1 MSSKIVVV
9 SSAFTDE
16 HKRIIEAV
24 ASKHGETVDFYT
36 TSREAIPHVE
46 DAEVVYGFGTKLP
59 EAAPKLKWFCTS
71 SAGIDIYVGSKAFE
85 NKDVLFTNSSGSYGL
100 PIAEHI
106 IMMSLQLMRRMPDY
120 QKLIDSRGWTKDY
133 LPIKTLFGSKILVL
147 GTGNLGTVFAERVR
161 SFEPE
166 SLVGISRSGAP
177 NDVFDRV
184 FSMDAL
190 KAAIGGGSAGIGDA
204 AGSNSPG
211 GGAADGLNSV
221 GCGVVD
227 GSNSPGGD
235 AAEGSNSVGCGVADG
250 SNSAGGGVAV
260 NLGKDMVDE
269 LSEIIENTDL
279 LVMCLPGGAGTENVL
294 DAAFID
300 KLPRDAYVV
309 NVGRGSSVD
318 EDSLQAALTE
328 GRLAGAALDVFK
340 TEPLPPESSLWSTP
354 GLLVTPH
361 ISGQEANPWT
371 VMNNALMFAEDLDN
385 YLSGRPLVHT
395 ASLKAGY

>member
-1 MSSKIVVV
+1 MSNKIVVV

-36 TSREAIPHVE
+36 TSQEAIPHVE

-177 NDVFDRV
+177 NDAFDRV

-190 KAAIGGGSAGIGDA
+190 KAAIGGGSAGIVDA
-204 AGSNSPG
+204 A
-211 GGAADGLNSV
+211 
-221 GCGVVD
+221 
-227 GSNSPGGD
+227 
-235 AAEGSNSVGCGVADG
+235 G
-250 SNSAGGGVAV
+250 SNSAGGGVADGSNSVGGGVADGLNSVGGGVADRSNSPGGGNAV
-260 NLGKDMVDE
+260 NLDKDMVDD

-300 KLPRDAYVV
+300 KLPSDAYVV